1 MTTTE
6 RDPNNLEPNE
16 PGAKLDD
23 GKILAGCLG
32 DISLA
37 LKEVARVFTFGVNKY
52 SRGGWQH
59 VENGIQRYN
68 DAAWRHK
75 LEDGGSIAPDS
86 GLLHLAH
93 EAWNVLAELELRLR
107 ETPQEEDSPNDYN
120 WMVQAAQELHKNI
133 STPTPPMRQFNAAS
147 PLKAVAPRYE
157 PKINE
162 VFEVNKTRVKC
173 ISFSFKF
180 GEPPTASC
188 SQCHFAVAID
198 ADSILCPALEFV
210 TLSCRAVAR
219 QDETNVIFVEVKPE

>member
-1 MTTTE
+1 MTTIE
-6 RDPNNLEPNE
+6 KDPNNLEPNE

-37 LKEVARVFTFGVNKY
+37 LKEVAKVFTFGANKY

-93 EAWNVLAELELRLR
+93 EAWNVLAELELLLR
-107 ETPQEEDSPNDYN
+107 KPQTEKNLSLTPRDLE
-120 WMVQAAQELHKNI
+120 
-133 STPTPPMRQFNAAS
+133 MRRFNAGYLIEAQV
-147 PLKAVAPRYE
+147 PKYE

-162 VFEVNKTRVKC
+162 IFEVNEFEENPTSGCLQCEFRKDVSC
-173 ISFSFKF
+173 FSAICAVQKF
-180 GEPPTASC
+180 
-188 SQCHFAVAID
+188 V
-198 ADSILCPALEFV
+198 ILA
-210 TLSCRAVAR
+210 CRAVNR